1 LNCSQNVCI
10 TFAGQFILFFIK
22 ITLILHFIN
31 ANKMESK
38 KIAIIG
44 VGNMGGAI
52 AAGLVKSGFVPASDI
67 FVSDPKEE
75 NIRKMEALGVVSCGN
90 NNIAVQNADVVII
103 AVKPHFIETV
113 IKDIKVDLTPDKI
126 LISIAAGIGICEIAK
141 MAGENIS
148 IFRVMPNTAIALQES
163 LTCIS
168 SDSKKSE
175 HKAFVMEMF
184 NKLGKIIEIPEDLMA
199 AATVLSSCGIAY
211 ALRYIRAAMQ
221 GGVEIGFSAETAQFI
236 TAQTVKGA
244 TELILQTGNHPELEI
259 DKVTTPRGV
268 TITGLNEMEYN
279 GFSSS
284 LIQGILASYKKIE
297 N

>member
-1 LNCSQNVCI
+1 MSN
-10 TFAGQFILFFIK
+10 
-22 ITLILHFIN
+22 
-31 ANKMESK
+31 

-52 AAGLVKSGFVPASDI
+52 VVGLLKSNFVQAADI
-67 FVSDPKEE
+67 YVSDRKESVLE
-75 NIRKMEALGVVSCGN
+75 EMKERGV
-90 NNIAVQNADVVII
+90 NIAKSNQDAAKNADVII
-103 AVKPHFIETV
+103 AAVKPYHIEQV
-113 IKDIKVDLTPDKI
+113 IQEIKTELTGNKI
-126 LISIAAGIGICEIAK
+126 FISIVAGVGIDELGT
-141 MAGENIS
+141 MAGEKVP

-168 SDSKKSE
+168 SNNNTEPYKE
-175 HKAFVMEMF
+175 YVFELF
-184 NKLGKIIEIPEDLMA
+184 NKMGKTVEIPEELMA

-221 GGVEIGFSAETAQFI
+221 GGIEIGFGAEMAQFI

-244 TELILQTGNHPELEI
+244 TELVLQTGHHPEREI

-268 TITGLNEMEYN
+268 TITGLNEMEHK

-284 LIQGILASYKKIE
+284 LIQGVLASYKKIDSSIKKQ
-297 N
+297 

>member
-1 LNCSQNVCI
+1 
-10 TFAGQFILFFIK
+10 
-22 ITLILHFIN
+22 
-31 ANKMESK
+31 MENK

-52 AAGLVKSGFVPASDI
+52 AVGLVKSGSVQAPDI
-67 FVSDPKEE
+67 FVSDRKESALNE
-75 NIRKMEALGVVSCGN
+75 LKKLGVNTFQN
-90 NNIAVQNADVVII
+90 NLVAAKNADVII
-103 AVKPHFIETV
+103 VAVKPYHIEGV
-113 IKDIKVDLTPDKI
+113 ISEIKPVLTADKI
-126 LISIAAGIGICEIAK
+126 FISIVAGVGISELGE
-141 MAGENIS
+141 MAGNDVP

-168 SDSKKSE
+168 ANGNTDP
-175 HKAFVMEMF
+175 HKDYVVELFD
-184 NKLGKIIEIPEDLMA
+184 KLGKTVEIPEELMS

-221 GGVEIGFSAETAQFI
+221 GGIEIGFGAEMAQFI

-244 TELILQTGNHPELEI
+244 TELVLQSGNHPEREI

-268 TITGLNEMEYN
+268 TITGLNEMEHK

-284 LIQGILASYKKIE
+284 LIQGVLASYKKVE
-297 N
+297 KTDK